1 MLWQADLHLLL
12 MQRKAG
18 CLGRQL
24 APTREAQHV
33 LKLCVPGN
41 AVGIL
46 VLGEQGLGVHAV
58 HLHCVVVIHHCQFP
72 SAAAQIQTPAGNKDF
87 ELEGYWGV
95 SVSPA
100 ALPAPEAAH
109 LRSLM

>member
-87 ELEGYWGV
+87 ELEGY
-95 SVSPA
+95 
-100 ALPAPEAAH
+100 
-109 LRSLM
+109 